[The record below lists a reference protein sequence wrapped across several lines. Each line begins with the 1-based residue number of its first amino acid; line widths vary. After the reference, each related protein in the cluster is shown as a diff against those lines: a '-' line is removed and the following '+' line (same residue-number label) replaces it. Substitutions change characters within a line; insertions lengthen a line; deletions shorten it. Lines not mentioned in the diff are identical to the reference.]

1 MKPLKQIQSL
11 EQNQSYLDV
20 KQKKL
25 IFMVQFFGLPRFN
38 ILMQIIK
45 V

>member
-20 KQKKL
+20 KQKKTNFYGS
-25 IFMVQFFGLPRFN
+25 IFW
-38 ILMQIIK
+38 IATI
-45 V
+45 

>member
-20 KQKKL
+20 EQKTNFYGS
-25 IFMVQFFGLPRFN
+25 IFW
-38 ILMQIIK
+38 IATI
-45 V
+45 